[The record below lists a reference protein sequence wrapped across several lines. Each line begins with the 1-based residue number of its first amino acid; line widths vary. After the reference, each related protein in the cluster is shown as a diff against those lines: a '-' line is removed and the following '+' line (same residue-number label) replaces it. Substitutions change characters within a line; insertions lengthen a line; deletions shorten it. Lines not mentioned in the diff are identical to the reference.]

1 MRYIVKQNRKLQ
13 LLQHRSKTEKL
24 MMLQRSQI
32 DQLFEKLIHRPW
44 GYACWQP
51 FVDVIETDRAYTIM
65 LDLPGVD
72 PDSVHVHVAR
82 GKVSIEGHRTLVEPP
97 PAGRLC
103 CSERPRGMF
112 LRTIDIPRPVK
123 PDFRK
128 RSENGVLTV
137 TLLKQSTQSGESS

>member
-13 LLQHRSKTEKL
+13 LLQHRSRTEKL

-51 FVDVIETDRAYTIM
+51 FVDVIESDRAYTIM

-72 PDSVHVHVAR
+72 PDSVHVHVGG
-82 GKVSIEGHRTLVEPP
+82 GKVTIEGHRMLVETPP
-97 PAGRLC
+97 GVRLC

-112 LRTIDIPRPVK
+112 LRSIDIPRPVQ
-123 PDFRK
+123 PDIQK

-137 TLLKQSTQSGESS
+137 TLLKQFTPAGGSS

>member
-1 MRYIVKQNRKLQ
+1 MRYVLKQNRKLQ
-13 LLQHRSKTEKL
+13 LMQHRSRTEKL
-24 MMLQRSQI
+24 MMLQRTQI

-51 FVDVIETDRAYTIM
+51 FVDVLESDRAYTIM

-82 GKVSIEGHRTLVEPP
+82 GKVTIEGHRTLVEA
-97 PAGRLC
+97 PAGIRLC

-123 PDFRK
+123 PEISK
-128 RSENGVLTV
+128 RADKGVLTI
-137 TLLKQSTQSGESS
+137 TLAKQPTSSGDSS